1 MAKSGHQIARRH
13 TQLPRRLFF
22 EPLEDRRLLA
32 VVTLDPNIE
41 YQTIQGWGTAA
52 VYPTNLVTIEQAGA
66 IMRDAGMNV
75 VRVTPSA
82 YDYTYT
88 VGGNMR
94 TPVPI
99 SANLDENVARFYPGG
114 NDQTDL
120 INWLQANA
128 YEPDRIKMIGALWSP
143 PHWMKIT
150 TGRLM
155 QWDFNGPQ
163 SAYDPI
169 IPWGDYGHNTG
180 GGRVNPEMWTDWAR
194 YVLSTVKKFE
204 QETGMPMHAFS
215 FQNEPNV
222 PATYNSATFAYIA
235 NDVNN
240 PSAGF
245 TDGHWELYGDAL
257 EALAN
262 ERALHPE
269 ITTKFFGPELSQ
281 LGGGASNPYNLPSY
295 NAVRQNLISRGL
307 LDDLGG
313 WATHEYTYPAD
324 SAAMWD
330 AWYNGSKHAANIING
345 GTGGSNDVLGWLWP
359 IPGIA
364 GDNKEIWQTESEGED
379 QTWTK
384 DGAMG
389 FGLKI
394 QNALVFG
401 NVSGYVSWTLTGY
414 SSSDSWGLV
423 DLDDINNPTNSYKY
437 DAMKQFS
444 RYVGA
449 GAERINAVFENG
461 KASIGGAHA
470 LDSYNGLTVSAFN
483 HAEDERLTMV
493 FTNMKTSSESTTIT
507 IPAGFDVSSFQVYRT
522 SGTEKYVQLADLIPS
537 GGQITLTIPASSFV
551 TITGTY
557 GAPDP
562 AAPTVAVDA
571 AANPSN
577 VIGTT
582 TNLTVLGAD
591 QAGESNLNYTWST
604 TGTPPASVSFSANGT
619 NAAKNTIATFSEAG
633 TYSFTVTIT
642 NALGHSVNSSVDVT
656 VNQTLTGAD
665 ATISPA
671 TTTVVPGGSVQF
683 NLYSLDQFGDPMG
696 TPLSNAT
703 WSLYSGVG
711 TISSSGLYT
720 APVGGSGTATVRAVA
735 ATGQIHFANVV
746 LRTSIFTSNLDIG
759 SPSPTGSGNYN
770 PSSDTYT
777 VAGGGADIWGTS
789 DQFHFLSQSITG
801 NGTIIA
807 RVESVQ
813 NTNFAAKGG
822 VMFRN
827 STAANAAYA
836 FAWVR
841 PNGNVVFETRS
852 ANGASSSYSSN
863 VSNTVFPVW
872 VRLVRSGDQFTASY
886 STNGISWTQVGT
898 TQTVTMATN
907 AHTGLAVT
915 SHSNGTLNT
924 SVFSNV
930 SVTSPDTT
938 PPTVTIDR
946 DISQA
951 NPANAS
957 PINFTVVFSEP
968 VTDFATGDVTLSG
981 TAGATTA
988 TVTGSG
994 TTYNVAISGMTGS
1007 GTVIAS
1013 LLAGVAH
1020 DAANNPSVASTS
1032 TDNTVT
1038 FSSLLLGDYNQD
1050 GTVDA
1055 ADFTVWR
1062 NSLGDNV
1069 AAFAGA
1075 DGSGNGVVD
1084 EADYEVWKANFGAVA
1099 TGAGGAAFVNAF
1111 STDEVSAGLPVVAV
1125 TTTPIASPAE
1135 AYSAEDSRQLL
1146 SGVQIVERA
1155 SSSDSGL
1162 RAGRRNLPVYA
1173 GNQDRAILA
1182 WLAARRA
1189 TPVHDASTTRCDAKP
1204 IHSTRNDRPT
1214 DPIVESLDLAFAS
1227 LDA

>member
-1 MAKSGHQIARRH
+1 MFGHQASRRH
-13 TQLPRRLFF
+13 SRFQRRLFF

-32 VVTLDPNIE
+32 IVTLNPNIE

-52 VYPTNLVTIEQAGA
+52 VYPNNLVTIEQAGA

-75 VRVTPSA
+75 VRITAGPG
-82 YDYTYT
+82 DYTYT
-88 VGGNMR
+88 VGGNIT

-99 SANLDENVARFYPGG
+99 SADLDENLTRFFPGG

-128 YEPDRIKMIGALWSP
+128 LEPDRVKMIGALWSP

-155 QWDFNGPQ
+155 EWDFNGPQ

-169 IPWGDYGHNTG
+169 IPWGDYGGNTG

-194 YVLSTVKKFE
+194 YVLSTIKKYE
-204 QETGMPMHAFS
+204 QETGLPMHAFS

-269 ITTKFFGPELSQ
+269 IATKFFGPELSQ

-330 AWYNGSKHAANIING
+330 AWYNGSAHAANIIS
-345 GTGGSNDVLGWLWP
+345 GGSSNVLGWLWP
-359 IPGIA
+359 QPGIA

-461 KASIGGAHA
+461 QATIGGAHA

-507 IPAGFDVSSFQVYRT
+507 IPAGFDVSAFQVYRT

-537 GGQITLTIPASSFV
+537 NGQITLTIPASSFV

-562 AAPTVAVDA
+562 AAPTVAVPA
-571 AANPSN
+571 AATPST
-577 VIGTT
+577 VAGTT

-604 TGTPPASVSFSANGT
+604 TGTPPGPVSFSANGT
-619 NAAKNTIATFSEAG
+619 NAAKSTIATFSKAG
-633 TYSFTVTIT
+633 TYTLRVTIT
-642 NALGHSVNSSVDVT
+642 NTLGHTVISSVDVT

-671 TTTVVPGGSVQF
+671 ITTVVPGSSVQF
-683 NLYSLDQFGDPMG
+683 NAYSLDQFGDPMG
-696 TPLSNAT
+696 TPLNDVT
-703 WSLYSGVG
+703 WSVYSGVG

-720 APVGGSGTATVRAVA
+720 APVGGSGIATVRAVTSSGQILYANAQLA
-735 ATGQIHFANVV
+735 ATN
-746 LRTSIFTSNLDIG
+746 IFTG
-759 SPSPTGSGNYN
+759 SQNVGSFTPAGSYSEN
-770 PSSDTYT
+770 SGIYT
-777 VAGGGADIWGTS
+777 VNGAGSDIQGTS
-789 DQFHFLSQSITG
+789 DQFQFAYLSLTG
-801 NGTIIA
+801 NGTITA
-807 RVESVQ
+807 RVDSVE
-813 NTNFAAKGG
+813 NTNAWAKAG

-827 STAANAAYA
+827 TLAANSANA
-836 FAWVR
+836 FLAMTPGNGATFQYRSSTNGNTTWMNTSGLSAPYWVR
-841 PNGNVVFETRS
+841 LTRSGNNFTAYRS
-852 ANGASSSYSSN
+852 ANG
-863 VSNTVFPVW
+863 V
-872 VRLVRSGDQFTASY
+872 D
-886 STNGISWTQVGT
+886 WTQIGST
-898 TQTVTMATN
+898 AAITMNSTVYV
-907 AHTGLAVT
+907 GLAVT
-915 SHSNGTLNT
+915 SHSSGNLNT

-930 SVTSPDTT
+930 SVTTPDTT
-938 PPTVTIDR
+938 SPTVTINQ

-951 NPANAS
+951 DPANSS

-994 TTYNVAISGMTGS
+994 TTYNVAVSGMTAN

-1020 DAANNPSVASTS
+1020 DAANNPSLASTN
-1032 TDNTVT
+1032 TDNSVT
-1038 FSSLLLGDYNQD
+1038 FSPLLPN
-1050 GTVDA
+1050 
-1055 ADFTVWR
+1055 ADFDEDGFVTGLDFLAWQRGYGIQAPNATV
-1062 NSLGDNV
+1062 
-1069 AAFAGA
+1069 A
-1075 DGSGNGVVD
+1075 DGDADGDLDADQSDLAVWEFQYGGPAPLLPAQASFQL
-1084 EADYEVWKANFGAVA
+1084 EAAAAEPVSDSELAGPPATDPSLNSISLANIALAVELSRRSSPPDSSTALEPSIAPEAVA
-1099 TGAGGAAFVNAF
+1099 DHALAQSDLAPPTISRSDGDA
-1111 STDEVSAGLPVVAV
+1111 VAV
-1125 TTTPIASPAE
+1125 RSGEEPGPESPWISDELLEAVFGTAE
-1135 AYSAEDSRQLL
+1135 SKQETLH
-1146 SGVQIVERA
+1146 
-1155 SSSDSGL
+1155 GL
-1162 RAGRRNLPVYA
+1162 R
-1173 GNQDRAILA
+1173 
-1182 WLAARRA
+1182 
-1189 TPVHDASTTRCDAKP
+1189 
-1204 IHSTRNDRPT
+1204 
-1214 DPIVESLDLAFAS
+1214 
-1227 LDA
+1227 

>member
-1 MAKSGHQIARRH
+1 MFGHQAARRH
-13 TQLPRRLFF
+13 TGCPRRLFI
-22 EPLEDRRLLA
+22 EPLEDRLLLA
-32 VVTLDPNIE
+32 VVTLDANIE

-52 VYPTNLVTIEQAGA
+52 VYPTNLVTIAQAGA

-75 VRVTPSA
+75 VRVTPGPG
-82 YDYTYT
+82 DYTYT
-88 VGGNMR
+88 VGGNM
-94 TPVPI
+94 TAPVPI
-99 SANLDENVARFYPGG
+99 SADLDENVARFYPGG
-114 NDQTDL
+114 NNQTDL

-128 YEPDRIKMIGALWSP
+128 LEPHRIKMIGSLWSP

-169 IPWGDYGHNTG
+169 IPWGDYGGNTG
-180 GGRVNPEMWTDWAR
+180 GGRVNPEMWTDYAR
-194 YVLSTVKKFE
+194 YVLSTIKKYE
-204 QETGMPMHAFS
+204 QETGLPMYAFS

-269 ITTKFFGPELSQ
+269 ITTMFFGPELSQ

-307 LDDLGG
+307 LDELGA
-313 WATHEYTYPAD
+313 WTTHEYTYPAD

-330 AWYNGSKHAANIING
+330 AWYNGSAHAAQIING
-345 GTGGSNDVLGWLWP
+345 TNNLGWLGP
-359 IPGIA
+359 TPGIA
-364 GDNKEIWQTESEGED
+364 GDNKEIWQTETEGED

-401 NVSGYVSWTLTGY
+401 NVSGYTSWTLTGY

-444 RYVGA
+444 RYIGS
-449 GAERINAVFENG
+449 GAERIGAVFENG
-461 KASIGGAHA
+461 KASIGGANE

-483 HAEDERLTMV
+483 HVEDERLTMV

-507 IPAGFDVSSFQVYRT
+507 IPAGLDVSAFQVYQT
-522 SGTEKYVQLADLIPS
+522 SGTQKFAKLADLIPS

-551 TITGTY
+551 TITGNY

-562 AAPTVAVDA
+562 AAPTVADPA
-571 AANPSN
+571 AANPST

-582 TNLTVLGAD
+582 TNLTALGAD

-604 TGTPPASVSFSANGT
+604 TGTPPDSVSFSTNGT
-619 NAAKNTIATFSEAG
+619 NAAKSTIATFSKAG
-633 TYSFTVTIT
+633 TYSFVVTIT
-642 NALGHSVNSSVDVT
+642 NALGFSVYSGVDVT
-656 VNQTLTGAD
+656 VNQTLTGTD

-671 TTTVVPGGSVQF
+671 STIVAPGSSVQF
-683 NLYSLDQFGDPMG
+683 NAYSLDQFGNSMG
-696 TPLSNAT
+696 TPINSVT
-703 WSLYSGVG
+703 WSVYSGVG
-711 TISSSGLYT
+711 TIGSSGLYT
-720 APVGGSGTATVRAVA
+720 APVDGSGTATVRAVTS
-735 ATGQIHFANVV
+735 TGQILYANAELVI
-746 LRTSIFTSNLDIG
+746 SNIFTGNQDIG
-759 SPSPTGSGNYN
+759 SFTPAGSYN
-770 PSSDTYT
+770 ENSGIYT
-777 VAGGGADIWGTS
+777 VDGAGSDIQGTS
-789 DQFHFLSQSITG
+789 DQLQFAYLSLTG
-801 NGTIIA
+801 SGTITA
-807 RVESVQ
+807 RVDSVE
-813 NTNFAAKGG
+813 NTNAWAKAG

-827 STAANAAYA
+827 TLAANSANAFLAMTPGNGATFQYRSSTNGSTDWMNTAGLSAPYWVRLTRSGNSFTAYRSADGTTWTQIGSTAAITMN
-836 FAWVR
+836 
-841 PNGNVVFETRS
+841 S
-852 ANGASSSYSSN
+852 
-863 VSNTVFPVW
+863 TVFV
-872 VRLVRSGDQFTASY
+872 
-886 STNGISWTQVGT
+886 
-898 TQTVTMATN
+898 
-907 AHTGLAVT
+907 GLAVT
-915 SHSNGTLNT
+915 SHSSGTLCT
-924 SVFSNV
+924 SIFSNV
-930 SVTSPDTT
+930 SVTTPDTT
-938 PPTVTIDR
+938 PPTVTIN
-946 DISQA
+946 QA
-951 NPANAS
+951 AGQVDPANVS

-994 TTYNVAISGMTGS
+994 TTYNVAISGTTAN
-1007 GTVIAS
+1007 GTVVAS
-1013 LLAGVAH
+1013 LLAGAAH
-1020 DAANNPSVASTS
+1020 DAANNPSLASTS

-1038 FSSLLLGDYNQD
+1038 FSSLPLGDYNQD

-1055 ADFTVWR
+1055 ADYTVWR
-1062 NSLGDNV
+1062 DSLGANV

-1084 EADYEVWKANFGAVA
+1084 QADYGVWKANFGAVA
-1099 TGAGGAAFVNAF
+1099 TGAGGAAIAVASSN
-1111 STDEVSAGLPVVAV
+1111 DELSEGLPLVAV
-1125 TTTPIASPAE
+1125 TSTPIASPAE
-1135 AYSAEDSRQLL
+1135 VYIAADSRQPL
-1146 SGVQIVERA
+1146 SSVHIVERA
-1155 SSSDSGL
+1155 RFSDNGL
-1162 RAGRRNLPVYA
+1162 HAGSRQLPMFA
-1173 GNQDRAILA
+1173 GNRDKAILA
-1182 WLAARRA
+1182 WLATRGA
-1189 TPVHDASTTRCDAKP
+1189 TPYHDASTTRCYAKP
-1204 IHSTRNDRPT
+1204 INSTRNDRPI
-1214 DPIVESLDLAFAS
+1214 DHIVESHDLAFAS
-1227 LDA
+1227 LDSLHVVKEC